1 MPLQRRIRPPDVA
14 TPNSRQGERERASE
28 ELEFMI
34 RKLSRREFITSS
46 ALGGASLL
54 ASGTALPAVA
64 AQNDENDRA
73 HGKRDL
79 KQAVTIE
86 NELVSI
92 SVDSH
97 SGDIIGLR
105 NKRSGREYIATT
117 EWTKAFRLY
126 VPIPGRITGFNADYS
141 ANSFDSW
148 LQSDCAI
155 TRGRDAKGQ
164 SLTISYPELKSEA
177 GTFPIGVNYTIR
189 LEDGSDEA
197 KFQLRIENRSEH
209 KIREVFFPWISG
221 VGEIEDRAT
230 DAFVAPSMIY
240 RGADLRN
247 HFNAEANWEE
257 YPFLLDTPKW
267 PDGYSL
273 AMPWM
278 NYGGGSEGL
287 YLASLTRTGIQ
298 HRLMIQDYGAVKH
311 PILSFA
317 WAFESYVGPGK
328 TWRSPELVVSLHQG
342 DWHAAAD
349 KYRASLEGW
358 YRKADTPPEFRRA
371 LGTFNS
377 FFTQRDFMEIA
388 ELAEDIRKH
397 GIQHLVMWNFGDY
410 YPKVLEPDDL
420 SVDPPRLGQFAAQWG
435 GPTRLKAANQKARD
449 LGVSTGIIF
458 SQRLWNK
465 ATLTPE
471 LHNLA
476 EEWAIRRES
485 GDPIWESWDHQHYGA
500 ARWSNR
506 QQSFGQLDY
515 VMCSAVEG
523 YREFAVR
530 NVRGV
535 LQQGGYSMMFYDQVV
550 EGNLCF
556 SAKHNHNDLSAPSI
570 ATPGFA
576 EKLRAGMRADNPD
589 VVLIGEG
596 WEVLASQFLDSGWVW
611 RMPPNP
617 EVLQYTLPWVIN
629 TSAVPVDIGL
639 ANKYVILGLRLA
651 IVAGGLENGKN
662 LSDFPEFAAHI
673 LRLADFRKKTEEFW
687 VKGSFQDEIG
697 LQASGAFAKVY
708 QTDQRVAIMA
718 ANLTE
723 EGSTFQFDFDGSRFG
738 IEPVSYSLITSSGAS
753 EEKISERKGSN
764 LNGSIPLEPFGL
776 AAVIFERR

>member
-1 MPLQRRIRPPDVA
+1 
-14 TPNSRQGERERASE
+14 
-28 ELEFMI
+28 MI
-34 RKLSRREFITSS
+34 GS
-46 ALGGASLL
+46 ASLL
-54 ASGTALPAVA
+54 ASGAALPAMA
-64 AQNDENDRA
+64 AQNGESDRA
-73 HGKRDL
+73 HGERDFTH
-79 KQAVTIE
+79 AATIE

-92 SVDSH
+92 SVDSR

-105 NKRSGREYIATT
+105 NKRSGREYIAAT
-117 EWTKAFRLY
+117 EWTKVFRLN
-126 VPIPGRITGFNADYS
+126 VPLPGRITGLNADYS
-141 ANSFDSW
+141 ANAFDSW
-148 LQSDCAI
+148 QQSNCAI

-164 SLTISYPELKSEA
+164 SLRISYPALKSEA
-177 GTFPIGVNYTIR
+177 GTFPIGMIYTIR
-189 LEDGSDEA
+189 LDDGSDEA
-197 KFQLRIENRSEH
+197 KLQLQIENRSEH
-209 KIREVFFPWISG
+209 TIREVFFPWISG
-221 VGEIEDRAT
+221 VGEVENHASGT
-230 DAFVAPSMIY
+230 FVAPSMIY

-278 NYGGGSEGL
+278 HYGGESEGL
-287 YLASLTRTGIQ
+287 YLASLVRTGIQ
-298 HRLMIQDYGAVKH
+298 HGLMIQDYGAVDH

-317 WAFESYVGPGK
+317 WAFESYIGPDK

-358 YRKADTPPEFRRA
+358 YQKADTPLEFRRA

-377 FFTQRDFMEIA
+377 FFTQRDFMQIA
-388 ELAEDIRKH
+388 ELAEDIRKY

-435 GPTRLKAANQKARD
+435 GPARLQAANQKACE

-465 ATLTPE
+465 ATLTPK
-471 LHNLA
+471 LHSLA
-476 EEWAIRRES
+476 EDWAIRRES
-485 GDPIWESWDHQHYGA
+485 GDPIWESWDHQHFGA

-506 QQSFGQLDY
+506 QQSFGQMDY
-515 VMCSAVEG
+515 VMCSAVDG
-523 YREFAVR
+523 YREFAAR

-535 LQQGGYSMMFYDQVV
+535 LQQAGYSIMFYDQVV

-556 SAKHNHNDLSAPSI
+556 SAKHDHVDVSAPSI

-576 EKLRAGMRADNPD
+576 EELRAGMKSDNADA
-589 VVLIGEG
+589 VLIGEG
-596 WEVLASQFLDSGWVW
+596 WEILASQFLDSGWVW
-611 RMPPNP
+611 RTPPNP

-629 TSAVPVDIGL
+629 TCAVPIDMGL

-673 LRLADFRKKTEEFW
+673 RRLSDFRKKTESFW
-687 VKGSFQDEIG
+687 VEGSFQDDIG
-697 LQASGAFAKVY
+697 IKASGAFAKVY

-723 EGSTFQFDFDGSRFG
+723 EGSIFQFYLEGSRFG
-738 IEPVSYSLITSSGAS
+738 IEQASYSMISSTGMNEVKLPA
-753 EEKISERKGSN
+753 RKGN
-764 LNGSIPLEPFGL
+764 FLVDSIPLGPFEL
-776 AAVIFERR
+776 AAVIFEKRKPG

>member
-1 MPLQRRIRPPDVA
+1 
-14 TPNSRQGERERASE
+14 
-28 ELEFMI
+28 MI
-34 RKLSRREFITSS
+34 QKLSRRQFIKSS

-54 ASGTALPAVA
+54 AARGQLPAAA
-64 AQNDENDRA
+64 AQDAAHDRA
-73 HGKRDL
+73 HGERDR
-79 KQAVTIE
+79 AHAATVE

-92 SVDSH
+92 SADSR

-105 NKRSGREYIATT
+105 NKRSGREYIAAT
-117 EWTKAFRLY
+117 EWAKAFRLN
-126 VPIPGRITGFNADYS
+126 VPLPRRITGFNADSS
-141 ANSFDSW
+141 ANAFDSW
-148 LQSDCAI
+148 LQSDCEM
-155 TRGRDAKGQ
+155 TRERDGKNQ
-164 SLTISYPELKSEA
+164 TLRISYPELKSEA
-177 GTFPIGVNYTIR
+177 GNFPIAVSYTIR
-189 LEDGSDEA
+189 LDDGSDEA
-197 KFQLRIENRSEH
+197 RLQLEIENRSKL
-209 KIREVFFPWISG
+209 KIREVFFPWLSG
-221 VGEIEDRAT
+221 VRQIEDRAT
-230 DAFVAPSMIY
+230 DTFVASSMIY

-257 YPFLLDTPKW
+257 YPFLLDIPKW

-278 NYGGGSEGL
+278 NYGGRSEGL

-298 HRLMIQDYGAVKH
+298 HRLMIQDYGAAQH

-317 WAFESYVGPGK
+317 WAFESYIGPGK
-328 TWRSPELVVSLHQG
+328 SWRSPELVVSLHQG

-358 YRKADTPPEFRRA
+358 YRKPDTPLEFRRA

-377 FFTQRDFMEIA
+377 FFTRRDFMQIA
-388 ELAEDIRKH
+388 ELAEDIRKY
-397 GIQHLVMWNFGDY
+397 GIHHLVMWNFGDY

-435 GPTRLKAANQKARD
+435 GPAALQAANQRARD
-449 LGVSTGIIF
+449 LGVSAGIIF
-458 SQRLWNK
+458 SERLWNK

-471 LHNLA
+471 LHSLA

-485 GDPIWESWDHQHYGA
+485 GDPIWESWDHQHFGA

-515 VMCSAVEG
+515 VMCSAVED

-535 LQQGGYSMMFYDQVV
+535 LQQGGYRIMFYDQVV

-556 SAKHNHNDLSAPSI
+556 SARHNHADVSAPSM

-576 EKLRAGMRADNPD
+576 EELRRAMRADNPD
-589 VVLIGEG
+589 AVLIGEG
-596 WEVLASQFLDSGWVW
+596 WEILASQHLDSGWVW

-629 TSAVPVDIGL
+629 TSAVPVDMGL
-639 ANKYVILGLRLA
+639 ANRYVILGLRLA
-651 IVAGGLENGKN
+651 IVAGCLENGKS

-673 LRLADFRKKTEEFW
+673 RRLADFRGKTEEFW
-687 VKGSFQDEIG
+687 VNGSFEDDIG
-697 LQASGAFAKVY
+697 LMATGAFAKVY
-708 QTDQRVAIMA
+708 QTDRRVAIMA
-718 ANLTE
+718 ANLTGD
-723 EGSTFQFDFDGSRFG
+723 GSTFQFEIGAHHYG
-738 IEPVSYSLITSSGAS
+738 IETTSFSLISSSGQS
-753 EEKISERKGSN
+753 EERIAARGESSLSGST
-764 LNGSIPLEPFGL
+764 LLGPFEM
-776 AAVIFERR
+776 AAVIFEKRKSE

>member
-1 MPLQRRIRPPDVA
+1 
-14 TPNSRQGERERASE
+14 
-28 ELEFMI
+28 MI
-34 RKLSRREFITSS
+34 RKFSRRQFIRSS
-46 ALGGASLL
+46 ALGGASLF
-54 ASGTALPAVA
+54 ASGAALPAVV
-64 AQNDENDRA
+64 AQKDESDRA
-73 HGKRDL
+73 HEERDL
-79 KQAVTIE
+79 KHAVTIA

-92 SVDSH
+92 SVDSR

-105 NKRSGREYIATT
+105 NKRSGREYIAAT
-117 EWTKAFRLY
+117 EWAKAFRLN
-126 VPIPGRITGFNADYS
+126 VPLPGRITGFNADYS
-141 ANSFDSW
+141 ANCFDSW

-164 SLTISYPELKSEA
+164 SLRISYPELKSEA
-177 GTFPIGVNYTIR
+177 GTFLIEVNYTIR

-197 KFQLRIENRSEH
+197 RLQLQIENRSKF
-209 KIREVFFPWISG
+209 KIKEVFFPWISG
-221 VGEIEDRAT
+221 VGEIEDRVT
-230 DAFVAPSMIY
+230 DTFVAPSMIY

-287 YLASLTRTGIQ
+287 YLASLVRTGIQ

-317 WAFESYVGPGK
+317 WAFESYIGPGK
-328 TWRSPELVVSLHQG
+328 TWRSPELVVSVHQG
-342 DWHAAAD
+342 DWHAASD

-358 YRKADTPPEFRRA
+358 YRKADTPLEFRRA

-377 FFTQRDFMEIA
+377 FFTNRDFMQIA
-388 ELAEDIRKH
+388 ELAEDIRKY
-397 GIQHLVMWNFGDY
+397 GIHHLVMWNFGDY

-435 GPTRLKAANQKARD
+435 GPARLQAANQKARD

-471 LHNLA
+471 LHTIA

-515 VMCSAVEG
+515 VMCSAVDG
-523 YREFAVR
+523 YREFAVS

-556 SAKHNHNDLSAPSI
+556 SSKHNHVDVSAPSI
-570 ATPGFA
+570 ETPGFA
-576 EKLRAGMRADNPD
+576 EELRAGMKADNPD
-589 VVLIGEG
+589 AVLIGEG
-596 WEVLASQFLDSGWVW
+596 WEILASQHLDSGWVW

-629 TSAVPVDIGL
+629 TSAVPVDMGL

-673 LRLADFRKKTEEFW
+673 QHLTDFRKKTEEFW
-687 VKGSFQDEIG
+687 VEGSFQDDIG
-697 LQASGAFAKVY
+697 LEASGAFAKVY
-708 QTDQRVAIMA
+708 QTEQRIAIMA

-723 EGSTFQFDFDGSRFG
+723 EGSTLQFDLDGSRFG
-738 IEPVSYSLITSSGAS
+738 IEPTSYSLISSSGTS
-753 EEKISERKGSN
+753 EVKFSARKGST
-764 LNGSIPLEPFGL
+764 LVGSTPLGPFEL
-776 AAVIFERR
+776 AAVIFEKRKA

>member
-1 MPLQRRIRPPDVA
+1 M
-14 TPNSRQGERERASE
+14 T
-28 ELEFMI
+28 
-34 RKLSRREFITSS
+34 RKLSRRQFIRSS
-46 ALGGASLL
+46 ALGSASLL
-54 ASGTALPAVA
+54 ASGAVLPAVG
-64 AQNDENDRA
+64 AQNGESDRA
-73 HGKRDL
+73 HGERDRNR
-79 KQAVTIE
+79 AATIE
-86 NELVSI
+86 NELISI
-92 SVDSH
+92 SVDSR
-97 SGDIIGLR
+97 SGDIIALR
-105 NKRSGREYIATT
+105 NKRSGREYIAAT
-117 EWTKAFRLY
+117 EWSKAFRLN
-126 VPIPGRITGFNADYS
+126 VPLSGRITGYNADYS

-148 LQSDCAI
+148 LQSNCTIA
-155 TRGRDAKGQ
+155 RGRGAKSQ

-177 GTFPIGVNYTIR
+177 GNFPIEVNYTIR
-189 LEDGSDEA
+189 LDDGSDEA
-197 KFQLRIENRSEH
+197 QLQLLIENRSKF

-221 VGEIEDRAT
+221 IGEIEARAT
-230 DAFVAPSMIY
+230 DAFVASSMIY

-247 HFNAEANWEE
+247 QFNAEANWEE

-278 NYGGGSEGL
+278 NYGGASEGL
-287 YLASLTRTGIQ
+287 YLASLARTGIQ
-298 HRLMIQDYGAVKH
+298 HRLMIQDYGVVQH
-311 PILSFA
+311 PILAFA
-317 WAFESYVGPGK
+317 WAFESYIGAGK
-328 TWRSPELVVSLHQG
+328 SWRSPELVVSLHPG

-349 KYRASLEGW
+349 KYRASLAGW
-358 YRKADTPPEFRRA
+358 YRKADTPLEFRRA

-377 FFTQRDFMEIA
+377 FFTKRDFMQTA
-388 ELAEDIRKH
+388 ELAEDIRKY
-397 GIQHLVMWNFGDY
+397 GIHHVVMWNFGDY

-420 SVDPPRLGQFAAQWG
+420 SVDPPRLGQLAAQWG
-435 GPTRLKAANQKARD
+435 GAERLQAANQKARE

-471 LHNLA
+471 LQSLA

-485 GDPIWESWDHQHYGA
+485 GDPIWESWDHQHFGA

-515 VMCSAVEG
+515 IMCSAVEA

-535 LQQGGYSMMFYDQVV
+535 LKQGGYSMMFYDQVV

-556 SAKHNHNDLSAPSI
+556 SARHNHEDVSAPSI

-576 EKLRAGMRADNPD
+576 EKLRAGMKADN
-589 VVLIGEG
+589 VAAVLIGEG
-596 WEVLASQFLDSGWVW
+596 WEILASQFLDSGWVW
-611 RMPPNP
+611 RLPPNP

-629 TSAVPVDIGL
+629 TSAVPIDMGL

-673 LRLADFRKKTEEFW
+673 RRLTEFREKTEQFW
-687 VKGSFQDEIG
+687 VEGSFLDDIG

-708 QTDQRVAIMA
+708 QVGQRIAIMA
-718 ANLTE
+718 ANLTAE
-723 EGSTFQFDFDGSRFG
+723 AATLQFDLDGSRFG
-738 IEPVSYSLITSSGAS
+738 VEPASYSLISSRGTSEVKFSS
-753 EEKISERKGSN
+753 RKCTIIAGST
-764 LNGSIPLEPFGL
+764 SLEPFEL
-776 AAVIFERR
+776 AAVIFEKRTA

>member
-1 MPLQRRIRPPDVA
+1 
-14 TPNSRQGERERASE
+14 
-28 ELEFMI
+28 MI
-34 RKLSRREFITSS
+34 RKLNRRQFIRSS

-54 ASGTALPAVA
+54 TAGAALPA
-64 AQNDENDRA
+64 AQESDRA
-73 HGKRDL
+73 HGVRDL
-79 KQAVTIE
+79 KQSATIE
-86 NELVSI
+86 NERISI
-92 SVDSH
+92 SVNSH
-97 SGDIIGLR
+97 SGDIIGVR
-105 NKRSGREYIATT
+105 NKRSRREYIAAT
-117 EWTKAFRLY
+117 EWAKAFRLN

-148 LQSDCAI
+148 LQSDCTI

-164 SLTISYPELKSEA
+164 SLTIGYPELKSEA
-177 GTFPIGVNYTIR
+177 GTFPIAVNYTIR
-189 LEDGSDEA
+189 LEDDSEEA
-197 KFQLRIENRSEH
+197 RLQLEIENGTKF
-209 KIREVFFPWISG
+209 KIKEVFFPWISG
-221 VGEIEDRAT
+221 LGEVEDQAT
-230 DAFVAPSMIY
+230 DTFAAPSMIY

-257 YPFLLDTPKW
+257 YPFLLDAPKW

-278 NYGGGSEGL
+278 NYGGRSEGL
-287 YLASLTRTGIQ
+287 YFASLARTGIQ
-298 HRLMIQDYGAVKH
+298 HKLMIQDYGARMH

-317 WAFESYVGPGK
+317 WAFESYIEPGK
-328 TWRSPELVVSLHQG
+328 AWRSPELVVSLHQG

-349 KYRASLEGW
+349 KYRASLGGW
-358 YRKADTPPEFRRA
+358 YRKADTPLEFRRA

-377 FFTQRDFMEIA
+377 FFTKRDFMQIA
-388 ELAEDIRKH
+388 ELAEDIRKY

-420 SVDPPRLGQFAAQWG
+420 SVDPPRLGQFAEQWG
-435 GPTRLKAANQKARD
+435 GPARLQVANQQARD

-465 ATLTPE
+465 STLTPE
-471 LHNLA
+471 LDRIA

-523 YREFAVR
+523 YREFAIS

-535 LQQGGYSMMFYDQVV
+535 LQRGGYSMMFYDQVV

-556 SAKHNHNDLSAPSI
+556 SPKHDHVDVSAPSI

-576 EKLRAGMRADNPD
+576 EKLRAGMKADNPD
-589 VVLIGEG
+589 AVLIGEG
-596 WEVLASQFLDSGWVW
+596 WEILASQHLDSGWVW

-617 EVLQYTLPWVIN
+617 EVLQYTLPRVIN
-629 TSAVPVDIGL
+629 TSAVPVDMGL

-673 LRLADFRKKTEEFW
+673 RRLVDFRKKTEPFW
-687 VKGSFQDEIG
+687 VEGSFQDDIG

-708 QTDQRVAIMA
+708 QTDRRVAIMA

-738 IEPVSYSLITSSGAS
+738 IEPASYSLITSNGTS
-753 EEKISERKGSN
+753 EEKSPAK
-764 LNGSIPLEPFGL
+764 NGSTLAGSTLLGPFEL
-776 AAVIFERR
+776 AAVIFEKKKTE

>member
-1 MPLQRRIRPPDVA
+1 M
-14 TPNSRQGERERASE
+14 
-28 ELEFMI
+28 M
-34 RKLSRREFITSS
+34 RKISRRQFIRSS

-54 ASGTALPAVA
+54 ASGAALPAVA
-64 AQNDENDRA
+64 AQNGEIDPA
-73 HGKRDL
+73 YGKRDL
-79 KQAVTIE
+79 KQAETIE
-86 NELVSI
+86 NELISI
-92 SVDSH
+92 SVDSR
-97 SGDIIGLR
+97 SGDIVGLR
-105 NKRSGREYIATT
+105 NKRSGREYIAAT
-117 EWTKAFRLY
+117 EWAKAFRLN

-141 ANSFDSW
+141 ANAFDSW

-155 TRGRDAKGQ
+155 TRERDATTQ
-164 SLTISYPELKSEA
+164 ILRISYSELKSEA
-177 GTFPIGVNYTIR
+177 GTFPIKVNYTIR

-197 KFQLRIENRSEH
+197 RLQLQIENRSTF

-287 YLASLTRTGIQ
+287 FFSSLARTGIQ
-298 HRLMIQDYGAVKH
+298 HRLMIQDYGAAQH

-317 WAFESYVGPGK
+317 WAFESYIGPGK
-328 TWRSPELVVSLHQG
+328 SWCSPELVVSLHQG

-349 KYRASLEGW
+349 KYRASLDGW
-358 YRKADTPPEFRRA
+358 YHKPDTPLEFRRA

-377 FFTQRDFMEIA
+377 FFTNRDFMQIA
-388 ELAEDIRKH
+388 ELAEDIRKY
-397 GIQHLVMWNFGDY
+397 GIDHLVMWNFGDY
-410 YPKVLEPDDL
+410 YPEVLKPDDL

-435 GPTRLKAANQKARD
+435 GPAKLQAANQKARE

-465 ATLTPE
+465 ATLTRE
-471 LHNLA
+471 LQGLA
-476 EEWAIRRES
+476 EDWAIRRES
-485 GDPIWESWDHQHYGA
+485 GDPIWESWDHQHFGA

-535 LQQGGYSMMFYDQVV
+535 LQHGGYSMMFYDQVV

-556 SAKHNHNDLSAPSI
+556 STKHNHNDVSAPSI

-576 EKLRAGMRADNPD
+576 EKLRAGMKADNTKA
-589 VVLIGEG
+589 VLIGEG
-596 WEVLASQFLDSGWVW
+596 WEILASQFLDSGWVW

-629 TSAVPVDIGL
+629 TSAVPVDMGL

-673 LRLADFRKKTEEFW
+673 QRLTDFRKRTEQFW
-687 VKGSFQDEIG
+687 VEGTFQDDIG
-697 LQASGAFAKVY
+697 LHASGAFAKVY
-708 QTDQRVAIMA
+708 QTDQRIAIMV
-718 ANLTE
+718 ANSTE
-723 EGSTFQFDFDGSRFG
+723 EASTLQFDLDGSRFG
-738 IEPVSYSLITSSGAS
+738 IEQASYSLVSSRGTSEVKSAA
-753 EEKISERKGSN
+753 RKGST
-764 LNGSIPLEPFGL
+764 LVGSTPLEPFEL
-776 AAVIFERR
+776 AAAIFEKRKAG

>member
-1 MPLQRRIRPPDVA
+1 MPA
-14 TPNSRQGERERASE
+14 
-28 ELEFMI
+28 F
-34 RKLSRREFITSS
+34 
-46 ALGGASLL
+46 
-54 ASGTALPAVA
+54 A
-64 AQNDENDRA
+64 AQNGEQDLA
-73 HGKRDL
+73 H
-79 KQAVTIE
+79 AATIE
-86 NELVSI
+86 NEFVSI
-92 SVDSH
+92 SVDSR

-105 NKRSGREYIATT
+105 NKRSGRDYIATT
-117 EWTKAFRLY
+117 KWAKVFRLN
-126 VPIPGRITGFNADYS
+126 VPIPGLITGFNADYS

-155 TRGRDAKGQ
+155 TRERDAKGQ
-164 SLTISYPELKSEA
+164 ILRISYPELKSEA
-177 GTFPIGVNYTIR
+177 GNFPIAAIYTIR
-189 LEDGSDEA
+189 LDDGSDEA
-197 KFQLRIENRSEH
+197 KLQLQIDNRSRFE
-209 KIREVFFPWISG
+209 IREVFFPWISG

-230 DAFVAPSMIY
+230 DTFVAPSMIY

-247 HFNAEANWEE
+247 HFNADANWEE
-257 YPFLLDTPKW
+257 YPFLLDIPKW

-278 NYGGGSEGL
+278 NYGGKSEGL
-287 YLASLTRTGIQ
+287 YFASMVRTGIQ
-298 HRLMIQDYGAVKH
+298 HRLMIQDYGAVTH

-317 WAFESYVGPGK
+317 WAFESYIGPGK
-328 TWRSPELVVSLHQG
+328 SWRSPELVVSLHQG
-342 DWHAAAD
+342 DWHAAAA

-358 YRKADTPPEFRRA
+358 YRKADTPLEFRRA

-377 FFTQRDFMEIA
+377 FFTHRDFMQIA
-388 ELAEDIRKH
+388 ELAEDIRKY
-397 GIQHLVMWNFGDY
+397 GIHHLVMWNFGDY

-435 GPTRLKAANQKARD
+435 GPPRLQAANQKARD

-485 GDPIWESWDHQHYGA
+485 GDPIWESWDHQHFGA

-515 VMCSAVEG
+515 VMCSAVNG
-523 YREFAVR
+523 YCEFAVR
-530 NVRGV
+530 NVRRV

-556 SAKHNHNDLSAPSI
+556 SARHNHADVSAPSI

-576 EKLRAGMRADNPD
+576 EELRAGMKADNPEAI
-589 VVLIGEG
+589 LIGEG
-596 WEVLASQFLDSGWVW
+596 WEILASQHLDSGWVW

-629 TSAVPVDIGL
+629 TSAVPVDMGL

-651 IVAGGLENGKN
+651 IIAGGLENGKS
-662 LSDFPEFAAHI
+662 LSDFPVFAAHI
-673 LRLADFRKKTEEFW
+673 RRLAEFRKKTEEFW
-687 VKGSFQDEIG
+687 VNGSFEDDIG
-697 LQASGAFAKVY
+697 LMASGAFAKVY
-708 QTDQRVAIMA
+708 ETEQHVAIMA

-723 EGSTFQFDFDGSRFG
+723 DGSTFQFDFDMSRYG
-738 IEPVSYSLITSSGAS
+738 VETESYSLITSNGGN
-753 EEKISERKGSN
+753 EEKIAAKKENILK
-764 LNGSIPLEPFGL
+764 GSIPLEPFEL
-776 AAVIFERR
+776 AAVIFEKRKAG